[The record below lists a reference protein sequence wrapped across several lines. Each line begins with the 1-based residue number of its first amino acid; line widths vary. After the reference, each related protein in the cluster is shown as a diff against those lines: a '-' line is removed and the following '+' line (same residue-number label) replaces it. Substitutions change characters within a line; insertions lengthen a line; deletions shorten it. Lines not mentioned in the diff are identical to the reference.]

1 MKHEVGAHEL
11 RRAERSLQFK
21 TKQKRKKKNG
31 WPASTKGRPNKNSW
45 RSLSFCLGQSI
56 YIHAS
61 CLMLSIYSF
70 QTERSGEKLQKR
82 APAH

>member
-1 MKHEVGAHEL
+1 MSYD
-11 RRAERSLQFK
+11 ERNVHFNL
-21 TKQKRKKKNG
+21 KQKNKKERKKNG